1 VKDIDPQ
8 AYPMNEPSTW
18 SKSSWAELLKE
29 KRAAAG
35 WSQRELAQRAGVHQP
50 QIVRAERGEDLQLSV
65 LARIAAPLGL
75 APALASMAPA
85 AENDDVVQPNL
96 ESWRRAWPE
105 VDPQVFAVLARL
117 SRLGAHVERGIASLA
132 AAQGLNAGEV
142 MVLGA
147 LRRMG
152 PPFESTPTGLKERL
166 WISLPGLKKRLDRLV
181 ARGLVERV
189 DNPLDR
195 RGQMVRM
202 TALGDQALDRLIAH
216 PAPVFKA
223 VRALPDDERRR
234 LSNSLRRLLQQ
245 LEGPVEGPFDGL

>member
-1 VKDIDPQ
+1 MTKPN
-8 AYPMNEPSTW
+8 PRSE
-18 SKSSWAELLKE
+18 SSWAELLKE

-35 WSQRELAQRAGVHQP
+35 WSQRELGRRAGVHQP
-50 QIVRAERGEDLQLSV
+50 QIVRAERGDDLQLSV

-85 AENDDVVQPNL
+85 AEDDDVVQPNL
-96 ESWRRAWPE
+96 ESWRRAWPQ

-117 SRLGAHVERGIASLA
+117 TRLGHHIERSIASLA
-132 AAQGLNAGEV
+132 AAQGLNSGEV

-147 LRRMG
+147 LRRTG

-202 TALGDQALDRLIAH
+202 TARGDQTLDRLMTH

-223 VRALPDDERRR
+223 VRALPEDERRR

-245 LEGPVEGPFDGL
+245 LEGGVEGPFDGPA

>member
-1 VKDIDPQ
+1 
-8 AYPMNEPSTW
+8 MTEPNTW
-18 SKSSWAELLKE
+18 SRSSWAELLKQ
-29 KRAAAG
+29 KRTAAG
-35 WSQRELAQRAGVHQP
+35 WSQRELARRAGVHQP
-50 QIVRAERGEDLQLSV
+50 QIVRAERADDLQLSV

-75 APALASMAPA
+75 APALAPVAPA
-85 AENDDVVQPNL
+85 AEDDDVVQPNL
-96 ESWRRAWPE
+96 ESWRRAWPQ

-117 SRLGAHVERGIASLA
+117 TRLGHHIERSIASLA
-132 AAQGLNAGEV
+132 AAQGLNSGEV

-147 LRRMG
+147 LRRTG

-181 ARGLVERV
+181 ACGLVEQV

-202 TALGDQALDRLIAH
+202 TARGDQTLDRLMTH

-223 VRALPDDERRR
+223 VRALPEDERRG

-245 LEGPVEGPFDGL
+245 LEGGVEGPFDGPA